1 MATENWIRC
10 AATGVIHMRITMIVK
25 KMFSQ
30 SDEQLF
36 SKVALEP
43 RVDYGI
49 SSRMFVNPLMLQGL
63 FQD

>member
-1 MATENWIRC
+1 
-10 AATGVIHMRITMIVK
+10 MRITMIVK

-49 SSRMFVNPLMLQGL
+49 SSRMSVNPLMLQGL